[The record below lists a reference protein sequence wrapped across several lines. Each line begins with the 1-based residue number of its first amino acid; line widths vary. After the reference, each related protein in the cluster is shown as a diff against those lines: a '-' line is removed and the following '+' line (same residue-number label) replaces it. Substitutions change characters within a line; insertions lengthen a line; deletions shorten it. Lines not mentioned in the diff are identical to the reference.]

1 MRADLVV
8 IGGGLIGLACA
19 FEARRAGLG
28 VLLLERDTCG
38 RHASSASAGGVRS
51 LNRDPAEIPLARA
64 ALPLWAG
71 LAERLGADVG
81 FAASGQVRVAEDE
94 AALAALEARAAR
106 TRSAGWTH
114 ERMIGPNVL
123 FERVPTLARHCLGAL
138 TVDDDG
144 FADPLKA
151 VHAYRRACLA
161 LGVDIRE
168 GVTVHAVSRADGQA
182 LEVVTDH
189 GAIRAGSVANCAGA
203 WGGRDWGGR
212 DWGGQDRGDQDP
224 GAKDQPSNSLPGEH
238 IPIRA
243 SALQMIV
250 TAPVAPFVTPVI
262 GSQGRKLSLKQTDAG
277 AVVIGGA
284 FEGRIVAG
292 ADGAAMRGIVL
303 PERVA
308 ANLAN
313 AASLFPHL
321 RDAPILR
328 SWTGIEGMVEDGLP
342 VIGASARIPGLVHAF
357 GFSAHGFALAP
368 LVGEIVRDLVT
379 GRQNPLP
386 LAPFAPERFVTASPN
401 MTSRKEIAHARA

>member
-19 FEARRAGLG
+19 FEARRAGLE

-81 FAASGQVRVAEDE
+81 FAASGQIRVAEDE
-94 AALAALEARAAR
+94 TALAALEARAAR
-106 TRSAGWTH
+106 TQAAGWTH

-161 LGVDIRE
+161 LGVEIRE
-168 GVTVHAVSRADGQA
+168 GVTVHAVDRADGQA

-189 GAIRAGSVANCAGA
+189 VRIRAGSVANCAGA
-203 WGGRDWGGR
+203 WGSRNWGT
-212 DWGGQDRGDQDP
+212 
-224 GAKDQPSNSLPGEH
+224 KHQPSNSLPGEH
-238 IPIRA
+238 IPMRA

-277 AVVIGGA
+277 SVVIGGA
-284 FEGRIVAG
+284 FEGRIVSGAG
-292 ADGAAMRGIVL
+292 ETAMRGIVL
-303 PERVA
+303 PERIA

-313 AASLFPHL
+313 AANLFPHL
-321 RDAPILR
+321 RDVPILR

-342 VIGASARIPGLVHAF
+342 VIGACSQIPGLVHAF

-386 LAPFAPERFVTASPN
+386 LARFAPERFASTN
-401 MTSRKEIAHARA
+401 RKEIAHARA

>member
-1 MRADLVV
+1 MRVDLVV
-8 IGGGLIGLACA
+8 IGGGLIGLASA
-19 FEARRAGLG
+19 FEARRAGLS
-28 VLLLERDTCG
+28 VLLFERDTCG

-81 FAASGQVRVAEDE
+81 FAASGQIRVAEDE
-94 AALAALEARAAR
+94 TALAALEARAVR
-106 TRSAGWTH
+106 TQSAGWTH
-114 ERMIGPNVL
+114 ERMIGPNAL
-123 FERVPTLARHCLGAL
+123 FERVPALARHCLGAL
-138 TVDDDG
+138 VVDDDG

-161 LGVDIRE
+161 LGVEIRE
-168 GVTVHAVSRADGQA
+168 GVTVQGVSRADGQA
-182 LEVVTDH
+182 LEIVTDH
-189 GAIRAGSVANCAGA
+189 ETIRAGAVANCAGA
-203 WGGRDWGGR
+203 WGGRAWGGR
-212 DWGGQDRGDQDP
+212 AWAPEDK
-224 GAKDQPSNSLPGEH
+224 ASNILAGEP
-238 IPIRA
+238 IPMRA

-262 GSQGRKLSLKQTDAG
+262 GCQGRKLSLKQTDAG

-284 FEGRIVAG
+284 FEGRIMTG
-292 ADGAAMRGIVL
+292 ADGQAARGIVL
-303 PERVA
+303 PERIA

-313 AASLFPHL
+313 AVALFPHL
-321 RDAPILR
+321 RDAPVLR

-342 VIGASARIPGLVHAF
+342 VIGESARLPGLVHAF

-379 GRQNPLP
+379 GQENPLP
-386 LAPFAPERFVTASPN
+386 LAPFAPERFAAASPN

>member
-19 FEARRAGLG
+19 FEARRAGLS
-28 VLLLERDTCG
+28 VIVLERETCG

-64 ALPLWAG
+64 ALPLWAR

-81 FAASGQVRVAEDE
+81 FAASGQLRVAEDE
-94 AALAALEARAAR
+94 AALAALEARATR
-106 TRSAGWTH
+106 TQSAGWTH
-114 ERMIGPNVL
+114 ERMIGPNAL
-123 FERVPTLARHCLGAL
+123 FERVPAMARHCLGAL
-138 TVDDDG
+138 SVDDDG
-144 FADPLKA
+144 FADPLKSI
-151 VHAYRRACLA
+151 HAYRRACLA

-168 GVTVHAVSRADGQA
+168 GVAVEGLARADTGGIA
-182 LEVVTDH
+182 VTTAH
-189 GAIRAGSVANCAGA
+189 SEIRADTVANCAGA
-203 WGGRDWGGR
+203 WGRELV
-212 DWGGQDRGDQDP
+212 
-224 GAKDQPSNSLPGEH
+224 AGEH
-238 IPIRA
+238 IPMRA

-250 TAPVAPFVTPVI
+250 TAPVAPFVIPVI

-284 FEGRIVAG
+284 FEGRIVA
-292 ADGAAMRGIVL
+292 DTQDTAMRAIVL
-303 PERVA
+303 PERIA

-321 RDAPILR
+321 RDASILR

-342 VIGASARIPGLVHAF
+342 VIGASRRLPGLVHAF

-368 LVGEIVRDLVT
+368 LVGEIVRDLIT
-379 GRQNPLP
+379 GRQNHLP
-386 LAPFAPERFVTASPN
+386 LAPFAPERFATA
-401 MTSRKEIAHARA
+401 TRKEIARART

>member
-28 VLLLERDTCG
+28 VLLLERDSCG

-81 FAASGQVRVAEDE
+81 FAASGQIRVAEDE
-94 AALAALEARAAR
+94 PALAALEARAAR
-106 TRSAGWTH
+106 MQAAGWKH
-114 ERMIGPNVL
+114 ERMIGPNAL
-123 FERVPTLARHCLGAL
+123 FERVPALARHCLGAL

-161 LGVDIRE
+161 LGVEIRE
-168 GVTVHAVSRADGQA
+168 GVTVHALDRADGQA

-189 GAIRAGSVANCAGA
+189 ERIRAGSVANCAGA
-203 WGGRDWGGR
+203 WGNRIW
-212 DWGGQDRGDQDP
+212 
-224 GAKDQPSNSLPGEH
+224 ATKDQPSNGFPEEY
-238 IPIRA
+238 IPMRA

-250 TAPVAPFVTPVI
+250 TAPVAPFVAPVI

-284 FEGRIVAG
+284 FEGRIVSG
-292 ADGAAMRGIVL
+292 ARETGMRGIVM
-303 PERVA
+303 PERIA

-313 AASLFPHL
+313 AAGLFPHL

-342 VIGASARIPGLVHAF
+342 VIGASSRVPGLVHAF

-368 LVGEIVRDLVT
+368 LIGEIMRDLVT
-379 GRQNPLP
+379 GRQNALP
-386 LAPFAPERFVTASPN
+386 LAPFSPERFAATN
-401 MTSRKEIAHARA
+401 RKEIAHARA

>member
-8 IGGGLIGLACA
+8 IGGGLIGLASA

-71 LAERLGADVG
+71 LAGRLGADIG
-81 FAASGQVRVAEDE
+81 FAASGQIRVAEDE

-114 ERMIGPNVL
+114 ERMIGPNAL
-123 FERVPTLARHCLGAL
+123 YERVPGLARHCLGAL
-138 TVDDDG
+138 VVDDDG
-144 FADPLKA
+144 FADPLRA

-161 LGVDIRE
+161 LGVEIRE
-168 GVTVHAVSRADGQA
+168 GVVVRAVSRADGQA
-182 LEVVTDH
+182 LEIVTDGESIRV
-189 GAIRAGSVANCAGA
+189 GAVANCAGA
-203 WGGRDWGGR
+203 WGGQ
-212 DWGGQDRGDQDP
+212 DWGGQDPGSGDE
-224 GAKDQPSNSLPGEH
+224 ASNIITSEH
-238 IPIRA
+238 IPMRA
-243 SALQMIV
+243 CALQMIV

-284 FEGRIVAG
+284 FEGRIVTG
-292 ADGAAMRGIVL
+292 ADGAAIRGIAL

-313 AASLFPHL
+313 AVALFPHL
-321 RDAPILR
+321 RDAPVLR

-342 VIGASARIPGLVHAF
+342 VIGESTRIPGLVHAF

-379 GRQNPLP
+379 GRPNPLP
-386 LAPFAPERFVTASPN
+386 LVPFAPGRFAR
-401 MTSRKEIAHARA
+401 MAQKEIAHACA

>member
-8 IGGGLIGLACA
+8 IGGGLVGLACA
-19 FEARRAGLG
+19 FEARRAGLE
-28 VLLLERDTCG
+28 VILLERDTCG

-81 FAASGQVRVAEDE
+81 FAAGGQIRVAEDE
-94 AALAALEARAAR
+94 AALTALEARAAR
-106 TRSAGWTH
+106 TQAAGWTH
-114 ERMIGPNVL
+114 ERMIGPNAL

-151 VHAYRRACLA
+151 VHAYRRACLS
-161 LGVDIRE
+161 LGVEIRE
-168 GVTVHAVSRADGQA
+168 GITVHAVSRADGQA

-189 GAIRAGSVANCAGA
+189 EHIRAGSVANCAGA

-212 DWGGQDRGDQDP
+212 DR
-224 GAKDQPSNSLPGEH
+224 GAKHRASNLRPVEH
-238 IPIRA
+238 IPMRA

-284 FEGRIVAG
+284 FEGRIVSSTG
-292 ADGAAMRGIVL
+292 ETAMRGIVR
-303 PERVA
+303 PERIA

-321 RDAPILR
+321 RDAPVLR

-342 VIGASARIPGLVHAF
+342 VIGASTSIPGLVHAF

-386 LAPFAPERFVTASPN
+386 LAPFAPERFASTN
-401 MTSRKEIAHARA
+401 RKEIAHACA

>member
-1 MRADLVV
+1 MRVDLVV

-81 FAASGQVRVAEDE
+81 FAASGQIRVAEDE
-94 AALAALEARAAR
+94 AALAALEARATR

-114 ERMIGPNVL
+114 ERMIGLNVL

-151 VHAYRRACLA
+151 GHAYRRACLA
-161 LGVDIRE
+161 LGVEIRE
-168 GVTVHAVSRADGQA
+168 GVTVGGLARADTAGIA
-182 LEVVTDH
+182 VMTPH
-189 GAIRAGSVANCAGA
+189 GEIHADAVANCAGA
-203 WGGRDWGGR
+203 WGRDLVAAE
-212 DWGGQDRGDQDP
+212 P
-224 GAKDQPSNSLPGEH
+224 
-238 IPIRA
+238 IPMRA

-284 FEGRIVAG
+284 FEGRIVSG
-292 ADGAAMRGIVL
+292 ADGAAMRGIAL

-321 RDAPILR
+321 RDTPILR

-368 LVGEIVRDLVT
+368 LIGEIVRDLVT
-379 GRQNPLP
+379 GRHNPLP
-386 LAPFAPERFVTASPN
+386 LWPFSPERFAQTN
-401 MTSRKEIAHARA
+401 RKEIARARA